1 MEMESRQE
9 KNKKR
14 IRNVSDLNVERGL
27 LIMSY
32 IKVAEAADRIGVS
45 LVTAKRMISDGRLV
59 EEKIGILVR
68 AMDSKVSNS

>member
-32 IKVAEAADRIGVS
+32 IKVADRTDYTIGDPVS
-45 LVTAKRMISDGRLV
+45 L
-59 EEKIGILVR
+59 
-68 AMDSKVSNS
+68 